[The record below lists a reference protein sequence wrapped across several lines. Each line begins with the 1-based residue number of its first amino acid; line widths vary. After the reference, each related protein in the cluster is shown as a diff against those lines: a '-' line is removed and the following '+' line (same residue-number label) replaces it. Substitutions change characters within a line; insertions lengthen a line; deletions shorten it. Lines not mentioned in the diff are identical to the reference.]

1 MPDTAERDRRRP
13 SSRFVTL
20 LDRIIV
26 PHRRAWDRDELRR
39 LRTFTS
45 ILLLALVVILLS
57 LPYTVATRNA
67 FQVGVNASS
76 ALITL
81 ALLVMIR
88 LGVSSRSAAHMM
100 GGLFS
105 IALLMGGLDTG
116 GVLGQASVSLVIL
129 PVLLMLAVG
138 GRSMWLWCAVS
149 VMNCVVLAY
158 YTEGDVLRIQAQ
170 TSISASASILLT
182 GSAYAFDA
190 MRGRALREAN
200 VARAQAEAAAEAK
213 SRFLANMSHE
223 IRTPMNGMLGMLG
236 VLLDG
241 ELGDKER
248 EYARMAHA
256 SGVTLLDLLNDIL
269 DFSKIE
275 AKQLVLESAPFDL
288 RELVEGVLDQ
298 VVVPAGA
305 KGLELVARFAPG
317 TPVRVVGDHG
327 RIRQILLNLTSN
339 AVKFT
344 QQGHVLI
351 TVELVPQ
358 GQGPHEQGPHEQ
370 GSPWFKCSVE
380 DTGIGID
387 ADEQALVFEHFH
399 QVDMSA
405 SRIHEGTGLG
415 LAIVRELAHLMGGKV
430 GLESSKPQGST
441 FWVLLPLGVEH
452 SAPAPALALPAID
465 LPALDGFEVLVAEGN
480 RLSRE
485 VLCEQL
491 GQWGLVAEGCAS
503 GPQALERLRERRA
516 QSRAPQAMLLDAH
529 LPGMDGLTLARA
541 VKDNDALR
549 GTVPVLLSSITHRV
563 SPAQLEEAGCVAH
576 LVKPVHQSEL
586 IRVLTAAWSSRSS
599 GRRLIDIA
607 QAPGDPGAAGAAG
620 ASDRPGQPDAS
631 GASVLVVEDNMI
643 NQEVARHMLE
653 NLGCRVDMADDG
665 CAAIERVGSRSYDLV
680 FMDVQMPMM
689 DGIEATKEIRRREDD
704 STHVPIVAMTA
715 HAMATD
721 RERCLAVGMDDY
733 ISKPVRRRDLVRVL
747 RALGPP
753 QLQAQHPGEAI

>member
-1 MPDTAERDRRRP
+1 MVDMPDTAERDRRRP

-26 PHRRAWDRDELRR
+26 PHQRGWDRDELRR
-39 LRTFTS
+39 LRTFTG

-88 LGVSSRSAAHMM
+88 LGVSSRSAAHVM

-105 IALLMGGLDTG
+105 IALFMGGLDTG
-116 GVLGQASVSLVIL
+116 GIMGQASVSLVIL

-138 GRSMWLWCAVS
+138 GRGMWLWCVVS
-149 VMNCVVLAY
+149 VMNCAVLAY
-158 YTEGDVLRIQAQ
+158 YTEGDVLLIQAQ

-182 GSAYAFDA
+182 GSAYAFDV
-190 MRGRALREAN
+190 MRGQALREAN
-200 VARAQAEAAAEAK
+200 IARAQAEAAVEAK

-223 IRTPMNGMLGMLG
+223 IRTPMNGMLGMLS

-241 ELGDKER
+241 ELGNKER
-248 EYARMAHA
+248 DYARMAHA
-256 SGVTLLDLLNDIL
+256 SGVALLDLLNDIL

-298 VVVPAGA
+298 VVVPASA
-305 KGLELVARFAPG
+305 KGLELVARFVPG
-317 TPVRVVGDHG
+317 TPARVVGDHG

-344 QQGHVLI
+344 KQGHVLI
-351 TVELVPQ
+351 TVELVARRRDPDEP
-358 GQGPHEQGPHEQ
+358 GPRDRGPL
-370 GSPWFKCSVE
+370 WFKCAVE
-380 DTGIGID
+380 DTGIGIA
-387 ADEQALVFEHFH
+387 ADEQPLIFEHFH
-399 QVDMSA
+399 QVDMST
-405 SRIHEGTGLG
+405 SRVHEGTGLG
-415 LAIVRELAHLMGGKV
+415 LAIVRELVHLMGGEV
-430 GLESSKPQGST
+430 GLKSAKPRGST
-441 FWVLLPLGVEH
+441 FWVSLPLAVDP
-452 SAPAPALALPAID
+452 SAPAPEPV
-465 LPALDGFEVLVAEGN
+465 LPALGGLGILVADGN

-491 GQWGLVAEGCAS
+491 GLWGLVAEGCAS
-503 GPQALERLRERRA
+503 GPQVLQRLRERRA
-516 QSRAPQAMLLDAH
+516 AGEAPPVVILDAH

-541 VKDNDALR
+541 IKGDDALR
-549 GTVPVLLSSITHRV
+549 GTVSILLCSVTHRV
-563 SPAQLEEAGCVAH
+563 SATQLQDAGCVAH

-586 IRVLTAAWSSRSS
+586 VRVLAATWSSPSS
-599 GRRLIDIA
+599 ERRPVEIA
-607 QAPGDPGAAGAAG
+607 RAPGEPRAADP
-620 ASDRPGQPDAS
+620 SDLADAS

-653 NLGCRVDMADDG
+653 SLGCRVDMVDDG
-665 CAAIERVGSRSYDLV
+665 CVAIERVGSRPYDLV

-689 DGIEATKEIRRREDD
+689 DGIEATKEIRRRESDA
-704 STHVPIVAMTA
+704 THVPIVAMTA

-747 RALGPP
+747 RALGPG
-753 QLQAQHPGEAI
+753 QGGVVARVERPGQ